1 MNRSP
6 TPSTDSSSDNEAK
19 LKQALRQAAASI
31 KELIAEND
39 TLKYKSPIA
48 MIGIACRFPGG
59 ADTPDKFWE
68 LLNEGVDAIV
78 QAPPSRWDAHDF
90 LDQDLK
96 SPGKMYT
103 AQGGFLKEDLEQ
115 FDAQFFGISPNE
127 ARAMDPQHRLL
138 LEVSWEAL
146 ENAFQVPEQLK
157 FSRTGVYVGISG
169 DDYALNHRH
178 SARPETIDA
187 YSITGSTFSTAAGRI
202 SYLFGLQGPCMALDT
217 ACSSSLVAIHQAVKS
232 LQNRESNLALAGGV
246 NLILH
251 PFMHIGFSKLQA
263 ISPDG
268 RCKTFDASANGYVR
282 GEGCAMIVLKR
293 LEDAQRDGDRIL
305 GVIKGSAINQDGKTN
320 GLAAPNGKAQ
330 QAVIKEALADAN
342 LSATSVDYVETHGT
356 GTILG
361 DPIEVEALAAIYG
374 KNRDRDLLLGSVK
387 TNIGHLEPVAGMA
400 GLAKILL
407 SLERQLIPKN
417 LHFNSPN
424 PHIPW
429 DAIPLN
435 VIAKSV
441 AWKKNEASRVAGLSS
456 FGFSGTN
463 AHLIISEY
471 SEVEKPEPEPTDQY
485 EILNLSAQD
494 TNGLIELVKRY
505 LDVLNAG
512 ELNIKDLCY
521 SATLGRA
528 HWPYRLSVIC
538 KHQGD
543 LIDGLRSFL
552 DGSANPNVQSG
563 HVGAKQPKVAFL
575 FTGQGSQ
582 YAAMGAHLYAT
593 ESVFK
598 NAFDRCDEILQSLTQ
613 QSLKA
618 IIFQERSETIH
629 ETGTTQPALFSIA
642 YALCQLWSAWGI
654 KPHTV
659 MGHSVGE
666 YAAACA
672 AGIFSLEDG
681 LRLITKRAKLMQSL
695 PTGGGMAAVFCSRDT
710 IVPFLTQ
717 YPQKIEIAAFN
728 SPKQILVSGNKA
740 AILSLC
746 KELSAVNIDSRVLT
760 VSHAFHSYLMDDI
773 LSEFKQ
779 EADSVQYN
787 TPHHPIVLNLSGK
800 EAGHTPLTSEYW
812 VDHIRRPVEFS
823 AGMQTIED
831 QAIDVYI
838 EIGPEPILLGLA
850 RQNTE
855 RTPVWLASLRKSV
868 PDQVQMYRA
877 LGNLYILGADV
888 QWKSVFANKHAKWAT
903 IPNYPFQRKKHWQAI
918 THQKTVHSNSNAGA
932 TSPFALRYTSSPL
945 LSWDL
950 VSASLSSQS
959 LPLLN
964 QHQVLGTT
972 IFAAASYIS
981 LLLESARLFSH
992 TVAQSVACLTIRHL
1006 VFELPLVIPEVQS
1019 KTAQLA
1025 LEKTNPLA
1033 RKFKIITPHALEPS
1047 SYSTHASGVIEI
1059 SQNSPLSQATF
1070 SRLTFDKLWATLSTT
1085 ISKKQIYQQL
1095 ENAQVKLGP
1104 SHQWLSEVRLGEK
1117 VALANLSMPVG
1128 IDNHSGR
1135 QDEFV
1140 LHPGLLDSCFCLFA
1154 CLINPDGAK
1163 TLVPFSLESF
1173 HLNQSVSGTTFFATA
1188 TLRESQQSST
1198 KTVGDIELFDE
1209 LGQLVGQFTGIE
1221 GREVSL
1227 ENIEKLL
1234 QDTTTQSLCYD
1245 LIWQE
1250 QELAQ
1255 PTSLLAKT
1263 IVFFAGEQEF
1273 ATVACQELRAA
1284 GHRVIVIKKGS
1295 GFKSLDSDTFLL
1307 HPQVKEQFLQLA
1319 KILSA
1324 AGNAFAS
1331 VIYGWGLEAEGSLE
1345 QANRSSLEPLL
1356 YALQMFIG
1364 PASAKNSQQLL
1375 ILTSNTQ
1382 FISGVSTQTPLLLQ
1396 PSILSGFGKNI
1407 PLEYPHLQ
1415 CAVIDLDA
1423 SASAS
1428 ENSQFVRQ
1436 HLQLS
1441 QQQACR
1447 LTIPASGSLGDLAW
1461 QTCER
1466 TAPQAGEIEIE
1477 VHATGLNFKDVLLAL
1492 HHVPAMGDGLGVEC
1506 AGRVVSVGPGVTAF
1520 SVGERVLAMVPG
1532 SLSRLICAPVATTVS
1547 LPDALE
1553 DRAAATIPITFLTAA
1568 YALESLARLQP
1579 GERVLIHAATGGVGQ
1594 AAIQIAQAAGA
1605 VVFATAS
1612 QGKWH
1617 ILKDLGV
1624 EHIFDSRT
1632 TEFEASIRAL
1642 TQGEGLDAVLNSLR
1656 GEFTDASL
1664 RLLREGGR
1672 FLEVGITDLRTP
1684 EQIAQFSTSI
1694 EYFPIDLMVLYR
1706 EQRQVLQTLLGR
1718 LLERFATGELKP
1730 LPYQTFAAEAVET
1743 AFRTMQQAKHTG
1755 KVIIDMYQQALISE
1769 QYDNHIALRSKKRW
1783 VQRLQTTRHIAA
1795 QPFKLDADSHYLV
1808 VGGLGGLGYL
1818 LTKNLI
1824 DQGARHL
1831 SLCGRSL
1838 PSSQFVDQLTQLRK
1852 TGAQIEISQVDVLDY
1867 SMTAHW
1873 IEQANQSRPV
1883 KGILFLAGQL
1893 HDGLIANTSW
1903 PDFEK
1908 ALNVKTQGLLNID
1921 ILSRNLSLDFF
1932 IAFSSFT
1939 SLTGSPGQTSYVA
1952 ANTFVDHLM
1961 TTRTL
1966 QGLPGLSIN
1975 WGPWEEAGMAQRLST
1990 AHAKRLLDLG
2000 IAPLTT
2006 AQALQVFNSL
2016 GQDTPP
2022 QVGVAE
2028 IAWSQFLK
2036 NFPKAAGNR
2045 FYASLRQADTV
2056 GARALPQS
2064 QPSAQTQTRQ
2074 IVWRELLSSIESAQ
2088 RGHRLVELLKAAL
2101 NNVIGAPEH
2110 EPIELRKPLFDL
2122 GLDSLTAVELK
2133 NRLETNFLCSL
2144 STTLLFDYPT
2154 LEALSGHL
2162 KTHMPDLFE
2171 AVEPSITESPVT
2183 PSAPLAN
2190 DLDDLSQDDLEM
2202 LLASKLKK

>member
-6 TPSTDSSSDNEAK
+6 TPSADASTDNETK
-19 LKQALRQAAASI
+19 LKQALRQAATSI

-39 TLKYKSPIA
+39 ALKHKSPVA

-59 ADTPDKFWE
+59 ADTPDKFWK
-68 LLNEGVDAIV
+68 LLTEGVDAIV
-78 QAPPSRWDAHDF
+78 EAPPSRWEAQDF

-96 SPGKMYT
+96 TPGKMYT
-103 AQGGFLKEDLEQ
+103 AQGGFLKEDIEQ

-282 GEGCAMIVLKR
+282 GEGCAMVVLKR

-330 QAVIKEALADAN
+330 QAVIQEALADAN
-342 LSATSVDYVETHGT
+342 LSPNLVDYVETHGT

-361 DPIEVEALAAIYG
+361 DPIEVEALAAMYG

-400 GLAKILL
+400 GLSKILL
-407 SLERQLIPKN
+407 ALEHQHIPRN
-417 LHFNSPN
+417 LHFQSPN
-424 PHIPW
+424 PHISW
-429 DAIPLN
+429 EAIPLN
-435 VIAKSV
+435 VIADSV
-441 AWKKNEASRVAGLSS
+441 PWKKNEALRVAGLSS

-471 SEVEKPEPEPTDQY
+471 AEADQPEPEISDQY
-485 EILNLSAQD
+485 QILNLSAQD
-494 TNGLIELVKRY
+494 SNGLNDLATRY
-505 LDVLNAG
+505 LEVLNAS
-512 ELNIKDLCY
+512 EISLKDLCY
-521 SATLGRA
+521 SATLGRH

-538 KHQGD
+538 KDQND
-543 LIDGLRSFL
+543 LITGLKSYL
-552 DGSANPNVQSG
+552 TGSINPNVQSG
-563 HVGAKQPKVAFL
+563 HVATQRPKVAFL

-593 ESVFK
+593 EIVFK
-598 NAFDRCDEILQSLTQ
+598 NAFDQCDAIIQSLTQ
-613 QSLKA
+613 RSLKS
-618 IIFQERSETIH
+618 IIFQERSESIH

-642 YALCQLWSAWGI
+642 YALCELWSAWGI

-666 YAAACA
+666 YAAACS

-695 PTGGGMAAVFCSRDT
+695 PAGGGMAAIFCSRET
-710 IVPFLTQ
+710 IIPFLKT
-717 YPQKIEIAAFN
+717 YPRRVEVAAFN
-728 SPKQILVSGNKA
+728 SPKQILVSGDKD

-746 KELSAVNIDSRVLT
+746 SELSAAKIDSHVLT

-779 EADSVQYN
+779 EAESVQYN
-787 TPHHPIVLNLSGK
+787 KPQRSIVLNLSGE
-800 EAGHTPLTSEYW
+800 EANDTPLTSQYW

-823 AGMQTIED
+823 TGMQTIEEKS
-831 QAIDVYI
+831 IDAYI

-850 RQNTE
+850 KHNTE
-855 RTPVWLASLRKSV
+855 RTPVWLASLKKSV
-868 PDQVQMYRA
+868 PDQLQMYRA
-877 LGNLYILGADV
+877 LGHLYILGADV
-888 QWKSVFANKHAKWAT
+888 QWKSVFANKRAKWTA

-918 THQKTVHSNSNAGA
+918 TQKKNEQKDLNAGA
-932 TSPFALRYTSSPL
+932 TGPFALRYTASPL
-945 LSWDL
+945 LSWDI
-950 VSASLSSQS
+950 VSASLNTQR
-959 LPLLN
+959 LPLLDE
-964 QHQVLGTT
+964 HQVLGKT
-972 IFAAASYIS
+972 IFAAASYVS
-981 LLLESARLFSH
+981 LLIESARLFSS
-992 TVAQSVACLTIRHL
+992 TVAQSVASLTIRHV
-1006 VFELPLVIPEVQS
+1006 VFELPLVIPELQS
-1019 KTAQLA
+1019 KNVQLA
-1025 LEKTNPLA
+1025 FEKLDPLTK
-1033 RKFKIITPHALEPS
+1033 KFKLISPHAIDPS
-1047 SYSTHASGVIEI
+1047 SYSTHASGVIEVNPH
-1059 SQNSPLSQATF
+1059 SHASKSTF
-1070 SRLTFDKLWATLSTT
+1070 SRQAFEKLWAMLSTS
-1085 ISKKQIYQQL
+1085 ILKKQIYQQL
-1095 ENAQVKLGP
+1095 ANSQVRLGP
-1104 SHQWLSEVRLGEK
+1104 SYQWLSEIRLDERI
-1117 VALANLSMPVG
+1117 ALASLTTPVG
-1128 IDNHSGR
+1128 IKSHSGTH
-1135 QDEFV
+1135 DDFV

-1154 CLINPDGAK
+1154 CLINPNGAK
-1163 TLVPFSLESF
+1163 TLVPFSIESF
-1173 HLNQSVSGTTFFATA
+1173 HLNQSVNGTHFFATA
-1188 TLRESQQSST
+1188 TLRDSQQTST
-1198 KTVGDIELFDE
+1198 KTIGDIELFDDH
-1209 LGQLVGQFTGIE
+1209 GQLIGQCKGIE

-1227 ENIEKLL
+1227 DSIEKLL
-1234 QDTTTQSLCYD
+1234 QESTPSLCYEQV
-1245 LIWQE
+1245 WQN
-1250 QELAQ
+1250 QELA
-1255 PTSLLAKT
+1255 SLSHPSPRT
-1263 IVFFAGEQEF
+1263 IVFFAAEQEF
-1273 ATVACQELRAA
+1273 DAVLCRELRAA
-1284 GHRVIVIKKGS
+1284 GHRVTVIQKGS
-1295 GFKSLDSDTFLL
+1295 AFKSMDSDTFVLD
-1307 HPQVKEQFLQLA
+1307 PQVKDQFLQLA
-1319 KILSA
+1319 KALSHA
-1324 AGNAFAS
+1324 DHAFTS
-1331 VIYGWGLEAEGSLE
+1331 IIYGWGLGAEGSLE
-1345 QANRSSLEPLL
+1345 EVNRGSIEPLL
-1356 YALQMFIG
+1356 YTVQSLLGQDAAQ
-1364 PASAKNSQQLL
+1364 ASQQLF
-1375 ILTSNTQ
+1375 ILTTNAQ
-1382 FISGVSTQTPLLLQ
+1382 FISAAGSQAPLNVQ
-1396 PSILSGFGKNI
+1396 QSILSGFGKNI
-1407 PLEYPHLQ
+1407 PLEYPHVQ
-1415 CAVIDLDA
+1415 CTIIDLDV
-1423 SASAS
+1423 SANAS
-1428 ENSQFVRQ
+1428 ENSQFVCQ
-1436 HLQLS
+1436 HVQPVR
-1441 QQQACR
+1441 QACR
-1447 LTIPASGSLGDLAW
+1447 LTIPASGSLGDLSW

-1466 TAPQAGEIEIE
+1466 TEPQAGEVEIE

-1492 HHVPAMGDGLGVEC
+1492 HRVPAMGDGLGIEC
-1506 AGRVVSVGPGVTAF
+1506 AGRVVKLGHGVTAF
-1520 SVGERVLAMVPG
+1520 SLGERVMAMVPG
-1532 SLSRLICAPVATTVS
+1532 SLSRWICAPVATTVS
-1547 LPDALE
+1547 LPAALD
-1553 DRAAATIPITFLTAA
+1553 DRAAATIPLTFLTAA
-1568 YALESLARLQP
+1568 YALESLAHLQP

-1612 QGKWH
+1612 QGKWQ

-1632 TEFEASIRAL
+1632 TTFEASIQAL
-1642 TQGEGLDAVLNSLR
+1642 TQGEGLDVVLNSLR

-1664 RLLREGGR
+1664 RLLRAGGR
-1672 FLEVGITDLRTP
+1672 FLEIGITDLRTP

-1706 EQRQVLQTLLGR
+1706 EQRHVLQALLR
-1718 LLERFATGELKP
+1718 KLLERFATDELKP
-1730 LPYQTFAAEAVET
+1730 LLYQTFAANAIET

-1755 KVIIDMYQQALISE
+1755 KVIIDMYQQALVPE
-1769 QYDNHIALRSKKRW
+1769 EHENHIAWRGKKRW
-1783 VQRLQTTRHIAA
+1783 VQRLQTSSHVAA
-1795 QPFKLDADSHYLV
+1795 QPFQLDADGHYLV

-1838 PSSQFVDQLTQLRK
+1838 PSSQFLEQLTQLRK
-1852 TGAQIEISQVDVLDY
+1852 SGAHIEISQVDILDF
-1867 SMTAHW
+1867 STTAQW
-1873 IEQANQSRPV
+1873 IERANQRIPV

-1893 HDGLIANTSW
+1893 HDGLIANTRW

-1932 IAFSSFT
+1932 IAFSSLT
-1939 SLTGSPGQTSYVA
+1939 SITGSPGQASYVA
-1952 ANTFVDHLM
+1952 ANTFVDQLM
-1961 TTRTL
+1961 TARAS

-1975 WGPWEEAGMAQRLST
+1975 WGPWEEAGMAQRLSA
-1990 AHAKRLLDLG
+1990 AHVKRLLDLG

-2006 AQALQVFNSL
+2006 AQALQAFNSF
-2016 GQDTPP
+2016 GRKTPS
-2022 QVGVAE
+2022 QIGVFALN
-2028 IAWSQFLK
+2028 WSQFLK
-2036 NFPKAAGNR
+2036 NFPKAANNR
-2045 FYASLRQADTV
+2045 FFTAFRQAQAAMTPST
-2056 GARALPQS
+2056 PQI
-2064 QPSAQTQTRQ
+2064 PTHTQTRQ
-2074 IVWRELLSSIESAQ
+2074 IMWRELLSTVVSSQ
-2088 RGHRLVELLKAAL
+2088 RSYRLVELLKAAI
-2101 NNVIGAPEH
+2101 NNVIGASDH

-2133 NRLETNFLCSL
+2133 NRLETNFVCSL

-2154 LEALSGHL
+2154 LEALSSHL
-2162 KTHMPDLFE
+2162 KTHMPELFE
-2171 AVEPSITESPVT
+2171 TAEQSVTETSVT
-2183 PSAPLAN
+2183 PNAPLTEE
-2190 DLDDLSQDDLEM
+2190 LDDLSQDDLEM

>member
-6 TPSTDSSSDNEAK
+6 TPSADSSSDNETK

-39 TLKYKSPIA
+39 ALKHKSPIA

-59 ADTPDKFWE
+59 ADTPSKFWK
-68 LLNEGVDAIV
+68 LLTEGVDAVV

-90 LDQDLK
+90 LDQGLK
-96 SPGKMYT
+96 TPGKMYT
-103 AQGGFLKEDLEQ
+103 AQGGFLKEDIEQ

-232 LQNRESNLALAGGV
+232 LQSRESNLALAGGV

-330 QAVIKEALADAN
+330 QAVIQEALADAK
-342 LSATSVDYVETHGT
+342 LSPNSVDYVETHGT

-361 DPIEVEALAAIYG
+361 DPIEVEALAALYG
-374 KNRDRDLLLGSVK
+374 KNRNRDLLLGSVK

-407 SLERQLIPKN
+407 SLEHQQIPKN
-417 LHFNSPN
+417 LHFQSPN

-429 DAIPLN
+429 DSIPLN
-435 VIAKSV
+435 VIAESV
-441 AWKKNEASRVAGLSS
+441 PWKKNDALRTAGLSS

-471 SEVEKPEPEPTDQY
+471 AEAEKLEPDNLNQY
-485 EILNLSAQD
+485 QILNLSAQD
-494 TNGLIELVKRY
+494 SNGLTDLATRY
-505 LDVLNAG
+505 LEILNAS
-512 ELNIKDLCY
+512 ELSIEDLCY
-521 SATLGRA
+521 SATLGRH

-538 KHQGD
+538 KDQND
-543 LIDGLRSFL
+543 LIEGLQSYL
-552 DGSANPNVQSG
+552 NGSTNPNVQSG
-563 HVGAKQPKVAFL
+563 HVATQQPKVAFL

-582 YAAMGAHLYAT
+582 YAAMGAQLYAT
-593 ESVFK
+593 EIVFK
-598 NAFDRCDEILQSLTQ
+598 NAIDQCDAIIQSLTQ
-613 QSLKA
+613 QSLKS

-666 YAAACA
+666 YAAACL
-672 AGIFSLEDG
+672 AGIFSLEEG

-695 PTGGGMAAVFCSRDT
+695 PTGGGMAAVFCSREA
-710 IVPFLTQ
+710 IVPFLTKYQ
-717 YPQKIEIAAFN
+717 QKVEVAAFN
-728 SPKQILVSGNKA
+728 SPKQVLVSGDKN

-746 KELSAVNIDSRVLT
+746 TDLSAVAIDSRVLT

-779 EADSVQYN
+779 EAERIQYN
-787 TPHHPIVLNLSGK
+787 KPHSSIVLNLSGK
-800 EAGHTPLTSEYW
+800 EANDTPLTSQYW

-823 AGMQTIED
+823 SGMQTIEEK
-831 QAIDVYI
+831 AIDAYI
-838 EIGPEPILLGLA
+838 ELGPEPILLGLA
-850 RQNTE
+850 KQNSA
-855 RTPVWLASLRKSV
+855 RAAVWLASLKKSV

-877 LGNLYILGADV
+877 LASLYVLGADV
-888 QWKSVFANKHAKWAT
+888 QWKSVFVNKQAKWST

-918 THQKTVHSNSNAGA
+918 SHQKNEQQDSNVGA
-932 TSPFALRYTSSPL
+932 TGPFALRYTASPL
-945 LSWDL
+945 LAWDI
-950 VSASLSSQS
+950 VSAGLSCQT
-959 LPLLN
+959 LPLLGE
-964 QHQVLGTT
+964 HQVLGRT
-972 IFAAASYIS
+972 IFAAASYVS
-981 LLLESARLFSH
+981 LLIESARLFSS

-1006 VFELPLVIPEVQS
+1006 VFELPLVIPELQS
-1019 KTAQLA
+1019 KNIQVAF
-1025 LEKTNPLA
+1025 EKLDPLT
-1033 RKFKIITPHALEPS
+1033 RKFKLISPHASEPT
-1047 SYSTHASGVIEI
+1047 SYSTHASGMIEI
-1059 SQNSPLSQATF
+1059 NPLSLVSESTF
-1070 SRLTFDKLWATLSTT
+1070 SRQAFDKLWATLSTR
-1085 ISKKQIYQQL
+1085 ISKPQIYQQL
-1095 ENAQVKLGP
+1095 ANSQVKLGP
-1104 SHQWLSEVRLGEK
+1104 SHQWLSEIRLNESI
-1117 VALANLSMPVG
+1117 ALASLTIPVG
-1128 IDNHSGR
+1128 IESQAGT
-1135 QDEFV
+1135 QDDFV

-1163 TLVPFSLESF
+1163 TLVPFSIESF
-1173 HLNQSVSGTTFFATA
+1173 RLNQSVSGTQFFAIA
-1188 TLRESQQSST
+1188 TLRDSQQALT
-1198 KTVGDIELFDE
+1198 KTIGDIELFNE
-1209 LGQLVGQFTGIE
+1209 HGHLIGQCKGIE

-1227 ENIEKLL
+1227 DSLEKLL
-1234 QDTTTQSLCYD
+1234 QESTPSVCIEQV
-1245 LIWQE
+1245 WQNH
-1250 QELAQ
+1250 ELAGASD
-1255 PTSLLAKT
+1255 TRAKT
-1263 IVFFAGEQEF
+1263 IVFFAGEQELD
-1273 ATVACQELRAA
+1273 AVICHELRAT
-1284 GHRVIVIKKGS
+1284 GHRVTVVKKGS
-1295 GFKSLDSDTFLL
+1295 AFKSMDGETFSLN
-1307 HPQVKEQFLQLA
+1307 PQVKDQFLQLA
-1319 KILSA
+1319 KA
-1324 AGNAFAS
+1324 FCQPDHTFAS
-1331 VIYGWGLEAEGSLE
+1331 IIYGWGLDAEGPLE
-1345 QANRSSLEPLL
+1345 EANRGSIEPLL
-1356 YALQMFIG
+1356 YAVQTLIG
-1364 PASAKNSQQLL
+1364 KDSAQTSEQLF
-1375 ILTSNTQ
+1375 ILTANAQ
-1382 FISGVSTQTPLLLQ
+1382 LISAADPQAPLNVQ
-1396 PSILSGFGKNI
+1396 QSILSGFGKNI

-1415 CAVIDLDA
+1415 CAVIDLDT

-1428 ENSQFVRQ
+1428 ENSQFVCQ
-1436 HLQLS
+1436 HVQQS
-1441 QQQACR
+1441 VQQACR

-1466 TAPQAGEIEIE
+1466 AEPQAGEVEIE
-1477 VHATGLNFKDVLLAL
+1477 VYATGLNFKDVLLAL
-1492 HHVPAMGDGLGVEC
+1492 HRVPAMGDGLGIEC
-1506 AGRVVSVGPGVTAF
+1506 AGRVVKLGSGVTEF

-1532 SLSRLICAPVATTVS
+1532 SLSRWICAPVATTVS
-1547 LPDALE
+1547 LPDAID
-1553 DRAAATIPITFLTAA
+1553 DRAAATIPLTFLTAA

-1612 QGKWH
+1612 QGKWQ

-1632 TEFEASIRAL
+1632 TTFEASIQVL
-1642 TQGEGLDAVLNSLR
+1642 TQGEGLDVVLNSLR

-1664 RLLREGGR
+1664 RLLRAGGR
-1672 FLEVGITDLRTP
+1672 FLEIGITDLRTP

-1706 EQRQVLQTLLGR
+1706 EQRHVLQALLR
-1718 LLERFATGELKP
+1718 KLLERFATNELKP

-1755 KVIIDMYQQALISE
+1755 KVIIDMYQQALVSE
-1769 QYDNHIALRSKKRW
+1769 EHDSHIALRSKKRW
-1783 VQRLQTTRHIAA
+1783 VQRLQTSSHLAA
-1795 QPFKLDADSHYLV
+1795 QPFKLDANGHYLV

-1824 DQGARHL
+1824 DRGARHL

-1838 PSSQFVDQLTQLRK
+1838 PSSQFSDQLTQLK
-1852 TGAQIEISQVDVLDY
+1852 QSGAKIEVSQVDILDY
-1867 SMTAHW
+1867 STTAQW
-1873 IEQANQSRPV
+1873 IEQANQKMPI

-1893 HDGLIANTSW
+1893 HDGLIANTRW

-1908 ALNVKTQGLLNID
+1908 TLNVKTQGLLNID
-1921 ILSRNLSLDFF
+1921 TLSRNLNLDFF
-1932 IAFSSFT
+1932 IAFSSLT
-1939 SLTGSPGQTSYVA
+1939 SLTGSPGQASYVA
-1952 ANTFVDHLM
+1952 ANTFVDQLM
-1961 TTRTL
+1961 ALRTS

-1975 WGPWEEAGMAQRLST
+1975 WGPWEEAGMAQRLSA

-2000 IAPLTT
+2000 IAPLPT
-2006 AQALQVFNSL
+2006 AQALQAFNCL
-2016 GQDTPP
+2016 GRETPP

-2028 IAWSQFLK
+2028 INWSQFLK
-2036 NFPKAAGNR
+2036 NFPKAANNR
-2045 FYASLRQADTV
+2045 FYTAFKQTQTAVTRSTPDAPTQA
-2056 GARALPQS
+2056 
-2064 QPSAQTQTRQ
+2064 QTRQ
-2074 IVWRELLSSIESAQ
+2074 IVWLELLSNVESSQ
-2088 RGHRLVELLKAAL
+2088 RGHRLIELLKAAI
-2101 NNVIGAPEH
+2101 NNVIGASDH

-2133 NRLETNFLCSL
+2133 NRLETNFMCTL

-2162 KTHMPDLFE
+2162 KTRMPELFE
-2171 AVEPSITESPVT
+2171 ALEQPALETSVAL
-2183 PSAPLAN
+2183 SAPLTD

>member
-6 TPSTDSSSDNEAK
+6 TPATDSSSDNEVK

-59 ADTPDKFWE
+59 ADTPNKFWQ
-68 LLNEGVDAIV
+68 LLTEGVDAVV

-96 SPGKMYT
+96 TPGKMYT

-330 QAVIKEALADAN
+330 QAVIQEALADAN
-342 LSATSVDYVETHGT
+342 LSPNAVDYIETHGT

-400 GLAKILL
+400 GLTKILL
-407 SLERQLIPKN
+407 SLEHQVIPKN
-417 LHFNSPN
+417 LHFKSPN

-435 VIAKSV
+435 VIADSV
-441 AWKKNEASRVAGLSS
+441 AWKKNEALRVAGLSS

-471 SEVEKPEPEPTDQY
+471 AEAEKIEPELFDQY

-494 TNGLIELVKRY
+494 TSGLTDLSKRY
-505 LDVLNAG
+505 LDVLNASA
-512 ELNIKDLCY
+512 LNIKDLCY
-521 SATLGRA
+521 SAALGRA

-538 KHQGD
+538 KHQD
-543 LIDGLRSFL
+543 ELIDGLRSYL
-552 DGSANPNVQSG
+552 NGSAHPNVQFG
-563 HVGAKQPKVAFL
+563 HVAPQQPKIAFL

-593 ESVFK
+593 EIIFK
-598 NAFDRCDEILQSLTQ
+598 NAFDQCDEIIQSLSQ
-613 QSLKA
+613 QSLKS
-618 IIFQERSETIH
+618 IIFQERSEAIH

-642 YALCQLWSAWGI
+642 YALCQLWSAWGV
-654 KPHTV
+654 KPHTA

-666 YAAACA
+666 YAAACS

-681 LRLITKRAKLMQSL
+681 LRLIAKRAKLMQSL
-695 PTGGGMAAVFCSRDT
+695 PTGGGMAAIFCSRET

-717 YPQKIEIAAFN
+717 YQRKVEVAAFN
-728 SPKQILVSGNKA
+728 SSTQILVSGDKA
-740 AILSLC
+740 SILSLC
-746 KELSAVNIDSRVLT
+746 EELSAVNIDSRILT

-773 LSEFKQ
+773 LLEFKQ
-779 EADSVQYN
+779 DAERIQYN
-787 TPHHPIVLNLSGK
+787 KPQHSIVLNLSGK
-800 EAGHTPLTSEYW
+800 EANDTPLTSQYW

-823 AGMQTIED
+823 TGMQTIEE
-831 QAIDVYI
+831 QSIDVYI

-850 RQNTE
+850 KQNTE
-855 RTPVWLASLRKSV
+855 RTPVWLASLKKSV

-877 LGNLYILGADV
+877 LGRLYILGAAI
-888 QWKSVFANKHAKWAT
+888 QWKSVFANKHAKWST

-918 THQKTVHSNSNAGA
+918 THHKNVHQDSTAGA
-932 TSPFALRYTSSPL
+932 TGPFALRYTASPL
-945 LSWDL
+945 LSWDI
-950 VSASLSSQS
+950 VSANLSSQS
-959 LPLLN
+959 LPLLS
-964 QHQVLGTT
+964 QHQVLGKT

-981 LLLESARLFSH
+981 LLIESARLFSS
-992 TVAQSVACLTIRHL
+992 TMSKSVACLTVRHL
-1006 VFELPLVIPEVQS
+1006 VFELPLVIPEATS
-1019 KTAQLA
+1019 KTVQLA
-1025 LEKTNPLA
+1025 LEKINPFT
-1033 RKFKIITPHALEPS
+1033 RKFKLITPHALESS

-1059 SQNSPLSQATF
+1059 DQRSPMSKATF
-1070 SRLTFDKLWATLSTT
+1070 SRQTFDDLWTTLSTT
-1085 ISKKQIYQQL
+1085 ISKQQIYQQL
-1095 ENAQVKLGP
+1095 ENSQVKLGP

-1117 VALANLSMPVG
+1117 IALANLSMPNC
-1128 IDNHSGR
+1128 IDNHLGR
-1135 QDEFV
+1135 HDDFV

-1163 TLVPFSLESF
+1163 TLVPFSIESF
-1173 HLNQSVSGTTFFATA
+1173 HLNQSISGTQFFAAA
-1188 TLRESQQSST
+1188 TLRDSQQAST
-1198 KTVGDIELFDE
+1198 KTIGDIELFDAHGH
-1209 LGQLVGQFTGIE
+1209 LIGQCKGIE

-1227 ENIEKLL
+1227 DSIEKLL
-1234 QDTTTQSLCYD
+1234 QESTPSLYYEQV
-1245 LIWQE
+1245 WQNH
-1250 QELAQ
+1250 ELAGLSD
-1255 PTSLLAKT
+1255 PSAKT
-1263 IVFFAGEQEF
+1263 IVFFAAEQEF
-1273 ATVACQELRAA
+1273 DAVICRELRAT
-1284 GHRVIVIKKGS
+1284 GHRVTVIKQGS
-1295 GFKSLDSDTFLL
+1295 AFQSIGSDTFSL
-1307 HPQVKEQFLQLA
+1307 HPHAKDQFLQLA
-1319 KILSA
+1319 RALSHPDHT
-1324 AGNAFAS
+1324 FTS
-1331 VIYGWGLEAEGSLE
+1331 IIYGWGLDAEGSLKE
-1345 QANRSSLEPLL
+1345 ANRDSIEPLL
-1356 YALQMFIG
+1356 YTVQTLIG
-1364 PASAKNSQQLL
+1364 QNAAQTSQQLFILTANVQL
-1375 ILTSNTQ
+1375 ILATGS
-1382 FISGVSTQTPLLLQ
+1382 QTPLNVQ
-1396 PSILSGFGKNI
+1396 QSILSGFGKNI
-1407 PLEYPHLQ
+1407 PLEYSHVQ
-1415 CAVIDLDA
+1415 CTIIDLDA

-1428 ENSQFVRQ
+1428 ENSQFVCQ
-1436 HLQLS
+1436 HV
-1441 QQQACR
+1441 QQPVQQSCR

-1466 TAPQAGEIEIE
+1466 AEPQAGEVEIE

-1492 HHVPAMGDGLGVEC
+1492 HRVPAMGDGLGIEC
-1506 AGRVVSVGPGVTAF
+1506 AGRVVKLGPGVTAF
-1520 SVGERVLAMVPG
+1520 SLGERVLAMVPG

-1547 LPDALE
+1547 LPAALD
-1553 DRAAATIPITFLTAA
+1553 DRAAATIPLTFLTAA
-1568 YALESLARLQP
+1568 YALESLAHLQP

-1612 QGKWH
+1612 QGKWQ

-1632 TEFEASIRAL
+1632 TAFEASIQAL
-1642 TQGEGLDAVLNSLR
+1642 TQGEGLDVVLNSLR
-1656 GEFTDASL
+1656 GAFTDASL
-1664 RLLREGGR
+1664 RLLRAGGR
-1672 FLEVGITDLRTP
+1672 FLEIGITDLRTP

-1706 EQRQVLQTLLGR
+1706 EQRHVLQALLR
-1718 LLERFATGELKP
+1718 KLLERFATYELRP
-1730 LPYQTFAAEAVET
+1730 LPYQTFAANAIET

-1755 KVIIDMYQQALISE
+1755 KVIIDMYQQALVPE
-1769 QYDNHIALRSKKRW
+1769 EHENKIALRNKKRW
-1783 VQRLQTTRHIAA
+1783 VQRLQTSSHVAA
-1795 QPFKLDADSHYLV
+1795 QPFQLDADSHYLV

-1838 PSSQFVDQLTQLRK
+1838 PSSQFLEQLTQLRK
-1852 TGAQIEISQVDVLDY
+1852 SGAQIEISQVDILDF
-1867 SMTAHW
+1867 STTAHW
-1873 IEQANQSRPV
+1873 IEQANQKIPV

-1893 HDGLIANTSW
+1893 HDSLIANTRW

-1921 ILSRNLSLDFF
+1921 TLSRNLSLDFF
-1932 IAFSSFT
+1932 IAFSSLT
-1939 SLTGSPGQTSYVA
+1939 SMTGSPGQTSYVA
-1952 ANTFVDHLM
+1952 ANTFVDQLM
-1961 TTRTL
+1961 TSRAS

-1975 WGPWEEAGMAQRLST
+1975 WGPWEEAGMAQRLS
-1990 AHAKRLLDLG
+1990 ASHAKRLLDLG

-2006 AQALQVFNSL
+2006 VQALKAFNSL
-2016 GQDTPP
+2016 GRETPP

-2028 IAWSQFLK
+2028 INWPAFLK
-2036 NFPKAAGNR
+2036 NFPKAANNR
-2045 FYASLRQADTV
+2045 LYTPFKQIPIAVTRSS
-2056 GARALPQS
+2056 PQI
-2064 QPSAQTQTRQ
+2064 PSQTQTRQ
-2074 IVWRELLSSIESAQ
+2074 IMWRELLSTVESAQ
-2088 RGHRLVELLKAAL
+2088 RGHRLVELLEAAI
-2101 NNVIGAPEH
+2101 NNVIGASDH

-2133 NRLETNFLCSL
+2133 NRLETNFVCSL

-2154 LEALSGHL
+2154 LQALSGHL
-2162 KTHMPDLFE
+2162 KTHMPELFE
-2171 AVEPSITESPVT
+2171 TLEQSVTETLVT
-2183 PSAPLAN
+2183 PSTPLTD